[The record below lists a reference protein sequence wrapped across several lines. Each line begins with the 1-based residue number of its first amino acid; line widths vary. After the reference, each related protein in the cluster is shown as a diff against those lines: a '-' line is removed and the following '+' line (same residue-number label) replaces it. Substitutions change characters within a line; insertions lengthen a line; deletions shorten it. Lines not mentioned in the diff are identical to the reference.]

1 MLVAFTRPAAVP
13 TTALVLVD
21 DRQRPDDKIERS
33 DDLGGRQGAVSEE
46 LGRVEGMGEAGGVAV
61 GSDQQRSHALRT
73 TVRRLP
79 LVS

>member
-1 MLVAFTRPAAVP
+1 MPLKLRPTGLGAGIDKDRTTP
-13 TTALVLVD
+13 T
-21 DRQRPDDKIERS
+21 

-46 LGRVEGMGEAGGVAV
+46 LGRVEGKGEAGGVAV